1 MTARTAA
8 RTQLPETWV
17 PSPDDIAAAEKA
29 LAGSGLTWQGQLEKF
44 ADYHM
49 AHGSLMAS
57 WGRAFRYWCR
67 QAPGF
72 APKGFPRP
80 GKGVSHGNGDMTA
93 EQKAE
98 LRRWHE
104 ERGMHVP
111 LKARH

>member
-8 RTQLPETWV
+8 RTQLPETWE
-17 PSPDDIAAAEKA
+17 PSPEDIAAAEKA
-29 LAGSGLTWQGQLEKF
+29 LAGSGLTISNELEKF
-44 ADYHM
+44 RDYHM
-49 AHGSLMAS
+49 AHGSLMGS

-80 GKGVSHGNGDMTA
+80 NNGAQGHGDMTA